1 MVTGTSARWRVR
13 PHEYMRELVRT
24 YGPAV
29 RYHYAFGH
37 YGYLLTHPEHYR
49 RILHQNQRNYDKI
62 HPMYDSLR
70 IALGNGL
77 VTANGDVW
85 LRHRR
90 AMQPSFH
97 RSLLDDIGRVVVAR
111 THAMLERWETQRRAA
126 APKTSS
132 GSELLLDAD
141 DEMTALTLAI
151 VGDALF
157 SVDLSSR
164 TASVASAFST
174 FSREM
179 ISVTTRPL
187 AWLTIRYP
195 VLPSVRR
202 LHRSAATLRAVA
214 DAVIDERRSR
224 LRTDTPATDLLGVL
238 LEGSGLTEPFQRDEV
253 RDEVSTL
260 MLAGHETSA
269 TALTWAL
276 HLVGEHP
283 GVERKL
289 GRELDEVLA
298 GRPPTAA
305 DLEALAY
312 TRAVASEAMRLYPPI
327 WAMDRR
333 AVADDVVGDVEIPA
347 GAFISLSPYVTHRM
361 PEFWDEP
368 ERFVPERFMPNA
380 RPIERLAFLPFSTG
394 ARGCIGEHFAMME
407 IVLVLA
413 TVLHRYRLRTNPDCA
428 IVANP
433 LITLRPQ
440 APVRMWARRIARSG
454 G

>member
-1 MVTGTSARWRVR
+1 MVMGTSAHWRVR

-24 YGPAV
+24 YGSAV
-29 RYHYAFGH
+29 RYHYAFGQ
-37 YGYLLTHPEHYR
+37 YAYLLTHPDHYR

-70 IALGNGL
+70 IALGDGL

-97 RSLLDDIGRVVVAR
+97 RSLLADIGRVVATR
-111 THAMLERWETQRRAA
+111 TQAMLERWETQRRAA
-126 APKTSS
+126 APRASAHA
-132 GSELLLDAD
+132 ELVVNAD
-141 DEMTALTLAI
+141 DEMSALTLAI

-157 SVDLSSR
+157 GVDLSSR
-164 TASVASAFST
+164 AETVASAFSM

-179 ISVTTRPL
+179 VSVATRPV

-214 DAVIDERRSR
+214 DAVIDERLSK
-224 LRTDTPATDLLGVL
+224 LRMGIPATDLLGVL
-238 LEGSGLTEPFQRDEV
+238 LEGNGPTEPFLRDEV

-283 GVERKL
+283 SVERHL
-289 GRELDEVLA
+289 VEELSEVLG
-298 GRPPTAA
+298 GRLPTAA

-312 TRAVASEAMRLYPPI
+312 TRAVALEAMRLYPPI

-333 AVADDVVGDVEIPA
+333 AVADDVVRDVEIPA

-361 PEFWDEP
+361 PEFWGEP
-368 ERFVPERFMPNA
+368 DRFLPERFMPNA
-380 RPIERLAFLPFSTG
+380 RPIERLAFMPFSAG
-394 ARGCIGEHFAMME
+394 ARGCIGEHFAMLE

-413 TVLHRYRLRTNPDCA
+413 TILQQYHLRTTPDCS

-440 APVRMWARRIARSG
+440 APVRMWARRRA
-454 G
+454 